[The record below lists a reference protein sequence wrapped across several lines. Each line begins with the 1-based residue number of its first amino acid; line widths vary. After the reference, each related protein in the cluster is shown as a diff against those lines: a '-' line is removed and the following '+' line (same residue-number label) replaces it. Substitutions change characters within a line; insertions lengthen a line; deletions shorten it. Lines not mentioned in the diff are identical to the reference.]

1 MGLVQRRTSGGP
13 MEEVSIISKGV
24 NIEGKFV
31 SQGNVRI
38 DGIVNGDIFVS
49 GNLTLGES
57 SEVHGE
63 VRAENL
69 TLSGKVTGAVSVA
82 EKVILEARSYLK
94 GDLIARILV
103 VEPGAF
109 FDGKCTMADTENA
122 SAELV
127 SE

>member
-1 MGLVQRRTSGGP
+1 VGFVQRKTTGGSI
-13 MEEVSIISKGV
+13 EEVSIISKGV

-57 SEVHGE
+57 SEVRGE

-82 EKVILEARSYLK
+82 EKLILESKSYLK
-94 GDLIARILV
+94 GDLSARILV

-109 FDGKCTMADTENA
+109 LEGKCTMSEAE
-122 SAELV
+122 SVSGELV

>member
-1 MGLVQRRTSGGP
+1 MGLVQRKTTGGSI
-13 MEEVSIISKGV
+13 EEVSIISKGV

-38 DGIVNGDIFVS
+38 DGIVNGDIFVT
-49 GNLTLGES
+49 GNLTLGEC

-94 GDLIARILV
+94 GDLVARILV

-109 FDGKCTMADTENA
+109 FDGKCSMAEAEGT
-122 SAELV
+122 SGELV
-127 SE
+127 S

>member
-1 MGLVQRRTSGGP
+1 MGLVQRKTNGGSI
-13 MEEVSIISKGV
+13 EEVSIISKGV
-24 NIEGKFV
+24 NLEGKFV

-38 DGIVNGDIFVS
+38 DGIVNGDIFVT

-69 TLSGKVTGAVSVA
+69 TLSGKVTGSVTVS
-82 EKVILEARSYLK
+82 EKVILESRSYLK
-94 GDLIARILV
+94 GDLVARILV

-109 FDGKCTMADTENA
+109 FDGKCTMAEA
-122 SAELV
+122 ESSSGELV

>member
-1 MGLVQRRTSGGP
+1 MGLIQRRTAGGSI
-13 MEEVSIISKGV
+13 EEVSIISKGV
-24 NIEGKFV
+24 NIEGTFV

-38 DGIVNGDIFVS
+38 DGMVNGDIFVT
-49 GNLTLGES
+49 GNLTLGET
-57 SEVHGE
+57 SEVHGD

-69 TLSGKVTGAVSVA
+69 TLSGRVTGSVSVA
-82 EKVILEARSYLK
+82 EKLILESRSYLK

-109 FDGKCTMADTENA
+109 FAGKCTMDEAETA
-122 SAELV
+122 SEELV

>member
-1 MGLVQRRTSGGP
+1 MGIVQRKSANGSI
-13 MEEVSIISKGV
+13 EEVSIISKGV

-57 SEVHGE
+57 SEVRGE
-63 VRAENL
+63 IRAENL

-82 EKVILEARSYLK
+82 EKLVLESRAYLK
-94 GDLIARILV
+94 GDLVAKILV

-109 FDGKCTMADTENA
+109 LDGKCTMDE
-122 SAELV
+122 SESVSGELV